1 MQAETVQLQQVLAD
15 KDRERGLMEEDLA
28 AQKEA
33 NARAPTSTMK
43 RLVERLKNQLAV
55 KEKQQ
60 QVSVDGC
67 PQHCTI

>member
-1 MQAETVQLQQVLAD
+1 MIQMKHVIAD
-15 KDRERGLMEEDLA
+15 KDKERGLIEEDLA

-33 NARAPTSTMK
+33 NARGPTSTMK

-60 QVSVDGC
+60 QVGVKYL
-67 PQHCTI
+67 IFA